1 MRVPGQD
8 RCESVGDTGAEL
20 VWVRGRSLSGVSV
33 GLWEGPCARSV
44 WVCGRFLFGDTVGL
58 SGVPVWGECGS
69 VEVPV
74 GLLGALHSSS
84 AGSL

>member
-1 MRVPGQD
+1 MRVPGQG
-8 RCESVGDTGAEL
+8 RCESVGDSGAEL
-20 VWVRGRSLSGVSV
+20 VWV
-33 GLWEGPCARSV
+33 WEGPCARSV
-44 WVCGRFLFGDTVGL
+44 WACGRFLFGDTVGL

-69 VEVPV
+69 VEVSV